1 MMGDVKKLLFSACLT
16 AFVAAG
22 VGCAPK
28 TTNPEQ
34 LRVVHEQNA
43 QLVKEIAQMQA
54 LIEQAGEDVPNLQDQ
69 ITAKEAEVAA
79 AIKELD
85 ELNHRESDMKLRG
98 IELRDRLDGLRTAFR
113 RMQNEISRK

>member
-1 MMGDVKKLLFSACLT
+1 MGDVKKLLFSACLA

-22 VGCAPK
+22 AGCAPK

-43 QLVKEIAQMQA
+43 RLVKEITQMQA

-98 IELRDRLDGLRTAFR
+98 IELRDRLDGFRTAFR

>member
-1 MMGDVKKLLFSACLT
+1 MGGVKKILFSTCL
-16 AFVAAG
+16 AAAVAG

-43 QLVKEIAQMQA
+43 QLVKDIAKMQA
-54 LIEQAGEDVPNLQDQ
+54 LIEQAGEDVPGLQEQ

-85 ELNHRESDMKLRG
+85 ELNRRESDMKLRH
-98 IELRDRLDGLRTAFR
+98 IELRDRLDDFRAAFR

>member
-1 MMGDVKKLLFSACLT
+1 MMRDVKKLLFSACL
-16 AFVAAG
+16 AAVAAA
-22 VGCAPK
+22 GCAPK

-43 QLVKEIAQMQA
+43 QLVKEIAKMQA
-54 LIEQAGEDVPNLQDQ
+54 LIEQAGEDVPELQEQ
-69 ITAKEAEVAA
+69 ITAKEAEVAS

-85 ELNHRESDMKLRG
+85 ELNRRESDMKLRS
-98 IELRDRLDGLRTAFR
+98 IELRDRLDGFRTAFR